1 MKKLL
6 IYGLTLVLLATSSFS
21 FTSCID
27 ETEPTSG
34 ATEDQVQESD
44 KALEAMVLGLN
55 NQFIKIW
62 NSSYHWSIG
71 YGALMIIRNIQ
82 SGEMPFSTASGY
94 CQWRN
99 WQWDLYWGR
108 DYLTAQF
115 MWQYQTGF
123 VRAINNVIASADGN
137 ENDEAKGVY
146 GIAHAFRALL
156 YLDMAREYEFL
167 ENDKTEPKSPEGM
180 DISGLTVPIV
190 TEKTTETE
198 SRNNPRATR
207 EDMVNFILSD
217 LKIAEDNI
225 SYASSDLATNKTMPG
240 LDCVYGLYAR
250 LYMWIENYPEAEK
263 YARKAID
270 ASRVDIMSKDDCLN
284 VMFGFNDKSKWM
296 WGTQYSDG
304 NVSNI
309 INWAAFMTT
318 ENTYGYSGPL
328 PGGAEAYPM
337 IDALTYARIS
347 DTDWRKLEFQAP
359 QGSPLYGQ
367 NTYCDNE
374 LGETIKENLTYA
386 ALKFRPAGGNVDQ
399 STKGNVT
406 AFPIMRIEEMYLIE
420 AEAAAHQNVN
430 RGKTLL
436 KNFMLTRDE
445 NYDCDY
451 ITTAEDLVEEIV
463 FQKKVELWGEGQS
476 WFDIKRL
483 DYPVTKSYTGTNWD
497 SNGQFN
503 TLRRPAW
510 MNWAMVI
517 SEETNNAG
525 VKFYNNPDP
534 AGHY

>member
-1 MKKLL
+1 MKKIL
-6 IYGLTLVLLATSSFS
+6 IHGLTIVLLATTSFS

-27 ETEPTSG
+27 ETEPTSV

-62 NSSYHWSIG
+62 NSSYHWTIG
-71 YGALMIIRNIQ
+71 YGALMIIRDIQ
-82 SGEMPFSTASGY
+82 SGEMPISTNTGY
-94 CQWRN
+94 CQWNN
-99 WQWDLYWGR
+99 WQYDLYWGR

-137 ENDEAKGVY
+137 ESDDAKGIY

-190 TEKTTETE
+190 TEKTTEQE
-198 SRNNPRATR
+198 SRNNPRVTR
-207 EDMVNFILSD
+207 DEMVDFILSD
-217 LKIAEDNI
+217 LQKAETNI
-225 SYASSDLATNKTMPG
+225 VYSTLTSNKTMPG

-250 LYMWIENYPEAEK
+250 LYMWIENYSEAEK

-270 ASRVDIMSKDDCLN
+270 ASSVSIMGKDDCLN
-284 VMFGFNDKSKWM
+284 IMFGFNDKSKWM
-296 WGTQYSDG
+296 WGAQYSDG
-304 NVSNI
+304 NVSNLL
-309 INWAAFMTT
+309 NWAAFMTS
-318 ENTYGYSGPL
+318 ENCYGYSGPL
-328 PGGAEAYPM
+328 AWGGAGAYPM

-359 QGSPLYGQ
+359 EGSALYGQ
-367 NTYCDNE
+367 NSYCE
-374 LGETIKENLTYA
+374 TEMGEDIADYA
-386 ALKFRPAGGNVDQ
+386 SLKFRPAGGIVDQ
-399 STKGNVT
+399 STEGNVT
-406 AFPIMRIEEMYLIE
+406 AYPIMRVEEMYLIE
-420 AEAAAHQNVN
+420 AEAAAHQNVE

-445 NYDCDY
+445 NYNTSDY
-451 ITTAEDLVEEIV
+451 ITNADDLVEEIV
-463 FQKKVELWGEGQS
+463 FQKKIELWGEGQS

-483 DYPVTKSYTGTNWD
+483 DYAVTKDYTGTNWT
-497 SNGQFN
+497 SQGRFN

-510 MNWAMVI
+510 MNWAMVK

-525 VKFYNNPDP
+525 VKNYNNPDP
-534 AGHY
+534 SGHYSN